1 MVHIFLIARTIIM
14 PVLCI
19 FVGQGLIGMEKPPTE
34 AAPLLR
40 SSYSSFAHT
49 DAPPDDIELGQQQ
62 DFKKRKSTL
71 ITGISKK
78 DIDLCRSSFQ
88 KEFEWVNKL
97 YLTQAFGDN
106 RITKTAHE
114 QLQEKL
120 RFTHQV
126 FQEINAA
133 IERENARLE
142 LGRKISAP
150 GQLAQACRQYG
161 DGRGTFCDY
170 GPQWINLSAT
180 VCAVLLTTLYCVS
193 SSPSLLET
201 QDPCQSL
208 PQDPVNQ
215 MLGSCVTSSVQTDVP
230 CQNSSMVLIA
240 ACCQDLVDALC
251 LKNVTYYN
259 HHVYPAQMVHAWKPD
274 MILIPSVFAL
284 QGVIQLAGCYYRRA
298 HRSHE
303 NIKQL
308 VDQKKTDL
316 TYVQGELKTFT
327 ITDNSTFEQ
336 L

>member
-19 FVGQGLIGMEKPPTE
+19 FVGQGLMGMEKPPTE
-34 AAPLLR
+34 AAPLLSR
-40 SSYSSFAHT
+40 SYSSFAHT

-62 DFKKRKSTL
+62 DFNKRKSTL
-71 ITGISKK
+71 ITAISKK

-97 YLTQAFGDN
+97 YLTQTLGDN
-106 RITKTAHE
+106 RITKAAHE

-142 LGRKISAP
+142 LVRKISAP
-150 GQLAQACRQYG
+150 GQLAQAYRHYG

-201 QDPCQSL
+201 QYPCQFL
-208 PQDPVNQ
+208 PQDSLNQ
-215 MLGSCVTSSVQTDVP
+215 MLGACVDSSVQTGIP
-230 CQNSSMVLIA
+230 CQNGSMSITA
-240 ACCQDLVDALC
+240 TCCQVIIDAAC

-259 HHVYPAQMVHAWKPD
+259 HHVYPVQMVHAWKPD
-274 MILIPSVFAL
+274 IILIPSVFLL
-284 QGVIQLAGCYYRRA
+284 QGAIQLAGCYYRRA

-308 VDQKKTDL
+308 IDQKKNDL
-316 TYVQGELKTFT
+316 TRVHEQLKSLT
-327 ITDNSTFEQ
+327 ITDTSIFEQ
-336 L
+336 F